1 MVPVTTNQSSYVIIQ
16 GNKTAQRKTVRPDD
30 EIRIVNVR
38 RFFASPS
45 RYTEGLQNFLWNHLL
60 GWTSM
65 SDGCLGVSSIVFR
78 ATMILGVCKQNN
90 ILMRSYAQLQIVPLV
105 KDHLKYCCF
114 EVVTR
119 HPEMGIDAEASVFC
133 EMVDAFDAFDALGF
147 STGWLTEVS
156 IMVLKGW

>member
-16 GNKTAQRKTVRPDD
+16 GNKTAQRKTMGPDD

-65 SDGCLGVSSIVFR
+65 SDDCLGVSSIVFR
-78 ATMILGVCKQNN
+78 ATMILGVCKQKNT
-90 ILMRSYAQLQIVPLV
+90 LMRSSAQLQIVPLV

-114 EVVTR
+114 EVVTSR
-119 HPEMGIDAEASVFC
+119 DGNRRRGV
-133 EMVDAFDAFDALGF
+133 GF
-147 STGWLTEVS
+147 LRDGWCWMRSDSTGWLTEVS